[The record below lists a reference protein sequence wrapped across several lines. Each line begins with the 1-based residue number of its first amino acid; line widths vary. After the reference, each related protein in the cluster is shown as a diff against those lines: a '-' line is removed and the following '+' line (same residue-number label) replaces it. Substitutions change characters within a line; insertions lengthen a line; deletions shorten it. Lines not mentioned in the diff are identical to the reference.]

1 MHAGALRALEFDR
14 IVAVVSG
21 LAVTPTGQARLAE
34 LHPTADSTRVIALQR
49 ATTEGTR
56 FLSDHPGFP
65 LRAPS
70 DLEAILDSLAVDGR
84 ALEAVRLLKLG
95 DYLESIEQ
103 TRQAI
108 RRVGSAFPILSQQV
122 DAVASFASEIAD
134 VRRKI
139 EPSGD
144 VADNAS
150 PTLAQIRDRLR
161 RQKQRLR
168 TTLDSF
174 LRGRETAKYLQEQV
188 VTDRNGRHVL
198 MVRAEHRSAI
208 PGIVHGGSTSGASL
222 FVEPLETVEINNDI
236 VELEEREAEEVQRIL
251 LALTDAFRDRPE
263 ELDRTIEVATALD
276 VIQAR
281 ARFSLMTSS
290 VEPIIAADGTFEL
303 KGARHPL
310 LMGAVREREAVE
322 DVLQDDEDPTGGV
335 SSSNDSRPHY
345 DPVPVDVLLT
355 PPTRI
360 LVITGPNT
368 GGKTVALKTAGLL
381 AAMAQSGLHIP
392 VDVGSRIPVFK
403 SLFADIGDEQSI
415 SASLSTFS
423 AHITNIVSM
432 DRSLTLPALVLV
444 DEIGAGT
451 DPVEGGALGIAVID
465 HFRKRGAHL
474 IATTHYD
481 SLKSYASTTDGVV
494 SAAFGFNPE
503 TFAPTYRLL
512 YGSPGRSLAIEIA
525 ARLGMPSSVI
535 AFARANLSDREKQLA
550 EHLARVDDDLR
561 RLEAD
566 RRTVAKER
574 AALVDTERALR
585 SREDSVRER
594 ENTYRRRLDAK
605 LDDQLRE
612 GRREID
618 TIIEGLKAKT
628 AELTQQAARRTAAT
642 LNTGEAGSVR
652 ADARAAIERVV
663 GRLKTEPGRTAA
675 PAPTPESLGPI
686 EPGMRVAF
694 GALGLE
700 GVVLEVHGKQAEIDM
715 KGKRLRAP
723 LRDLRAIG
731 RVAPSEGTPAQVRVN
746 VDLKPREGAL
756 SEVNVIGCTVD
767 DAIARVEKFL
777 DESTVSDQQVVRI
790 IHGHGTGQLRRGLA
804 AFLKEHPLVAKFD
817 LAPTNQGGGGVTVV
831 ELKD

>member
-14 IVAVVSG
+14 IVSVVSG
-21 LAVTPTGQARLAE
+21 LAVTPTGQDRLAE
-34 LHPTADSTRVIALQR
+34 LTPATDAARVIAVQR

-70 DLEAILDSLAVDGR
+70 DLDAILDSLAIEGR
-84 ALEAVRLLKLG
+84 ALEALRLLKLG

-103 TRQAI
+103 SRQAI
-108 RRVGSAFPILSQQV
+108 RRVGAAFPILSQQV
-122 DAVASFASEIAD
+122 DTVASFAGEIAD

-150 PTLAQIRDRLR
+150 AALAQIRDRLR

-168 TTLDSF
+168 STLDSF

-222 FVEPLETVEINNDI
+222 FVEPLETVEINNEI
-236 VELEEREAEEVQRIL
+236 VALEEQELEEVRRIL
-251 LALTDAFRDRPE
+251 LALTDAFRGRPD
-263 ELDRTIEVATALD
+263 ELERTIEVATALD

-281 ARFSLMTSS
+281 ARFSLMTGSI
-290 VEPIIAADGTFEL
+290 EPIVAADGTFEL

-310 LMGAVREREAVE
+310 LMRVVAEKLDHFGTGN
-322 DVLQDDEDPTGGV
+322 EDPEPRAK
-335 SSSNDSRPHY
+335 SPE
-345 DPVPVDVLLT
+345 PVPVDILLT
-355 PPTRI
+355 PPTRV
-360 LVITGPNT
+360 LLITGPNT

-392 VDVGSRIPVFK
+392 VETGSRIPVFK

-432 DRSLTLPALVLV
+432 DRSLALPALVLV

-451 DPVEGGALGIAVID
+451 DPIEGGALGIAVID

-481 SLKSYASTTDGVV
+481 SLKSYASTTEGVE
-494 SAAFGFNPE
+494 SAAFGFKPE
-503 TFAPTYRLL
+503 TFAPTYRLM

-525 ARLGMPSSVI
+525 ARLGLPANVI
-535 AFARANLSDREKQLA
+535 AAARENLSDREKQLA
-550 EHLARVDDDLR
+550 EHLARVDQDLG
-561 RLEAD
+561 RLEAE
-566 RRTVAKER
+566 RRTLAKER
-574 AALVDTERALR
+574 TALADTERALR
-585 SREDSVRER
+585 SREESVRER
-594 ENTYRRRLDAK
+594 EDTYRRRLNAK

-612 GRREID
+612 SRREID

-628 AELTQQAARRTAAT
+628 SELSEQAARRVAAGI
-642 LNTGEAGSVR
+642 NTGEAGSVR
-652 ADARAAIERVV
+652 ADARAALERVV
-663 GRLKTEPGRTAA
+663 GRLKTGTESGRTGIPSAFE
-675 PAPTPESLGPI
+675 PQGPI
-686 EPGMRVAF
+686 EPGTRVTV
-694 GALGLE
+694 GGLGLE
-700 GVVLEVHGKQAEIDM
+700 GVVIEIHGKQAEIDV

-723 LRDLRAIG
+723 LANLRAIG
-731 RVAPSEGTPAQVRVN
+731 GAAQAESSPGRVEVS
-746 VDLKPREGAL
+746 VDLKPREGSR

-767 DAIARVEKFL
+767 EAISRVEKFL
-777 DESTVSDQQVVRI
+777 DESTVNDQNVIRI

>member
-14 IVAVVSG
+14 IVSVVSG
-21 LAVTPTGQARLAE
+21 LAVTPTGRDRLAE
-34 LHPTADSTRVIALQR
+34 LTPAVDAARVIALQR

-70 DLEAILDSLAVDGR
+70 ELDAILDSLAVEGR
-84 ALEAVRLLKLG
+84 ALEALRLLKLG

-103 TRQAI
+103 SRQAI

-122 DAVASFASEIAD
+122 DAVASFSSEIAD

-144 VADNAS
+144 VAENAS
-150 PTLAQIRDRLR
+150 PALAQIRDRLR

-168 TTLDSF
+168 STLDSF

-222 FVEPLETVEINNDI
+222 FVEPLETVEINNEI
-236 VELEEREAEEVQRIL
+236 VALEEQELEEVRRIL
-251 LALTDAFRDRPE
+251 LALTGAFRARPD
-263 ELDRTIEVATALD
+263 ELERTIEVATALD

-281 ARFSLMTSS
+281 ARFSVMTGS
-290 VEPIIAADGTFEL
+290 VEPIVAADGTFEL
-303 KGARHPL
+303 RAARHPL
-310 LMGAVREREAVE
+310 LMRSVAQRLEEYE
-322 DVLQDDEDPTGGV
+322 DANPEPRIPDPE
-335 SSSNDSRPHY
+335 SRIP
-345 DPVPVDVLLT
+345 DPVPVDILLT
-355 PPTRI
+355 PPTRV
-360 LVITGPNT
+360 LLITGPNT

-381 AAMAQSGLHIP
+381 AAMAQSGLHVP
-392 VDVGSRIPVFK
+392 VDTGSRIPVFK

-432 DRSLTLPALVLV
+432 DRSLALPALVLV

-451 DPVEGGALGIAVID
+451 DPIEGGALGIAVID

-481 SLKSYASTTDGVV
+481 SLKSYASTTEGVE
-494 SAAFGFNPE
+494 SAAFGFKPE
-503 TFAPTYRLL
+503 TFAPTYRLM

-525 ARLGMPSSVI
+525 ARLGLPPNVI
-535 AFARANLSDREKQLA
+535 AAARENLSDREKQLA
-550 EHLARVDDDLR
+550 EHLARVDQDLG
-561 RLEAD
+561 RLEAE
-566 RRTVAKER
+566 RRTLAKDR
-574 AALVDTERALR
+574 AALADTERALR
-585 SREDSVRER
+585 SREESVRER
-594 ENTYRRRLDAK
+594 EDTYRRRLNAK

-612 GRREID
+612 SRREID

-628 AELTQQAARRTAAT
+628 NELSDQAARRAAVSIS
-642 LNTGEAGSVR
+642 TGEAGSVR
-652 ADARAAIERVV
+652 ADARAALERVV
-663 GRLKTEPGRTAA
+663 GRLKTGTEPGRSGAQSA
-675 PAPTPESLGPI
+675 SEPQGPI
-686 EPGMRVAF
+686 EPGARVAV
-694 GALGLE
+694 GGLGLE
-700 GVVLEVHGKQAEIDM
+700 GVVIEIHGKQAEIDVR
-715 KGKRLRAP
+715 GKRLRAP
-723 LRDLRAIG
+723 LRDLRAMRSASQAESTPD
-731 RVAPSEGTPAQVRVN
+731 RVKVN
-746 VDLKPREGAL
+746 VDLQPREGLL

-767 DAIARVEKFL
+767 EAISRVEKFL
-777 DESTVSDQQVVRI
+777 DESTVTDQNVIRI

-817 LAPTNQGGGGVTVV
+817 SAPNNQGGGGVTVV

>member
-14 IVAVVSG
+14 IVSVVSG
-21 LAVTPTGQARLAE
+21 LAVTPTGEAKLAE
-34 LHPTADSTRVIALQR
+34 LTPAVDATRVIALQR

-56 FLSDHPGFP
+56 FLADHPGFP

-70 DLEAILDSLAVDGR
+70 DLDAILDSLAVDGR
-84 ALEAVRLLKLG
+84 ALEALRLLKLG

-103 TRQAI
+103 SRQAI
-108 RRVGSAFPILSQQV
+108 RKVGSAFPILSQQV

-150 PTLAQIRDRLR
+150 PALAQIRDRLR

-168 TTLDSF
+168 STLDSF

-222 FVEPLETVEINNDI
+222 FVEPLETVEINNEI
-236 VELEEREAEEVQRIL
+236 VALEEQEREEVQRIL
-251 LALTDAFRDRPE
+251 LALTDAFRARPD
-263 ELDRTIEVATALD
+263 ELERTVEVATALD

-281 ARFSLMTSS
+281 ARFSLMTGS
-290 VEPIIAADGTFEL
+290 VEPIITADGTFEL

-310 LMGAVREREAVE
+310 LMRAVAQRLEEYE
-322 DVLQDDEDPTGGV
+322 G
-335 SSSNDSRPHY
+335 SNPEPRTPNPEPRAQSPE
-345 DPVPVDVLLT
+345 PVPVDILLT
-355 PPTRI
+355 PPTRV

-368 GGKTVALKTAGLL
+368 GGKTVALKNAGLL

-432 DRSLTLPALVLV
+432 DRSLALPALVLV

-494 SAAFGFNPE
+494 SAAFGFRPE
-503 TFAPTYRLL
+503 TFAPTYRLI

-525 ARLGMPSSVI
+525 ARLGMPPNVI
-535 AFARANLSDREKQLA
+535 AAARENLGDREKQLA
-550 EHLARVDDDLR
+550 EHLARVDQDLGRIEAER
-561 RLEAD
+561 RSL
-566 RRTVAKER
+566 AKER
-574 AALVDTERALR
+574 AAIADTERALR
-585 SREDSVRER
+585 SREESVRER
-594 ENTYRRRLDAK
+594 EDTYRRRLNAK

-612 GRREID
+612 SRREID
-618 TIIEGLKAKT
+618 TIIEGLRAKT
-628 AELTQQAARRTAAT
+628 SELSEQAARRAAASI
-642 LNTGEAGSVR
+642 NTGEAGSVR
-652 ADARAAIERVV
+652 ADARAALERVV
-663 GRLKTEPGRTAA
+663 GRLKTGTESGRAGSQA
-675 PAPTPESLGPI
+675 PSAPQGPI
-686 EPGMRVAF
+686 EPGTRVTVGGF
-694 GALGLE
+694 GLE
-700 GVVLEVHGKQAEIDM
+700 GIVIEIHGKQAEIDM

-731 RVAPSEGTPAQVRVN
+731 GAPQGESAPSRVKVN
-746 VDLKPREGAL
+746 VDLQPREGLL

-767 DAIARVEKFL
+767 EAISRVEKFL
-777 DESTVSDQQVVRI
+777 DESTVSDINVIRI

-817 LAPTNQGGGGVTVV
+817 LAPNNQGGGGVTVV